1 MRRNRVV
8 RVLTLLPF
16 GVVAVAVFG
25 FVIMSL
31 WNWLMPTLFGLREIG
46 FWQALGVFILS
57 KILFGG
63 LGGGAQGRAYSRAR
77 FMRRWQRM
85 TPEEREE
92 LREWLLRA
100 SHGPA
105 GSPTATPT
113 E

>member
-8 RVLTLLPF
+8 RVLKLLPF

-31 WNWLMPTLFGLREIG
+31 WNWLMPTLFGLKEIG

-63 LGGGAQGRAYSRAR
+63 LGGGAQSRGYSRRR
-77 FMRRWQRM
+77 FMERWARM
-85 TPEEREE
+85 TPEEREK
-92 LREWLLRA
+92 LREELLRA
-100 SHGPA
+100 RC
-105 GSPTATPT
+105 SPFEPPQSKPTP
-113 E
+113 